1 MCLYSILGVLLIK
14 ASAALE
20 TCLMYK
26 LTMKFVTDVSSFQ
39 TEMLLKTSVFLWNK
53 HLLTTNGIFQ
63 NPNILLFCR

>member
-39 TEMLLKTSVFLWNK
+39 TEMLLKTSVFL
-53 HLLTTNGIFQ
+53 
-63 NPNILLFCR
+63 